1 VQTNHQFDDNATGF
15 KQLSKRDLEDHYAEY
30 FVVCVIHDLELVLF
44 INEATQ
50 NLTRDKDAIIY
61 IERIMNESF
70 AI

>member
-15 KQLSKRDLEDHYAEY
+15 KQHNDLEDHYAEY

-50 NLTRDKDAIIY
+50 NLTRDKDVIIY